1 MLQKLYEHALCKSV
15 LTITLTS
22 TASDSSS
29 IFITNFLGFFS
40 FVPPDDDFLRDFD
53 FDVLSSASA
62 SSACITSDDS
72 KHTHQQVNSHINTD
86 QPVCIQCN
94 GGKVHGIVQV
104 WGHSQ
109 LFLTN
114 WPLPHLRWTVLNM
127 KTSTNFPDLT
137 LKWQQQPV

>member
-1 MLQKLYEHALCKSV
+1 MHYINLL

-62 SSACITSDDS
+62 SSACITGDDS
-72 KHTHQQVNSHINTD
+72 KHTHQQVNSHINAD

-94 GGKVHGIVQV
+94 GGEVHGIVQV
-104 WGHSQ
+104 
-109 LFLTN
+109 
-114 WPLPHLRWTVLNM
+114 
-127 KTSTNFPDLT
+127 
-137 LKWQQQPV
+137 